1 MKQFNDYL
9 LPDVGKC
16 FKLNNVI
23 TFKIDSDSV
32 DYEELEINP
41 ENVEVMGELA
51 FVDRKFAVSGKDYRE
66 LKTNLVKKL
75 FSNDDQIAIILN
87 KEKTVMTYMNQWRD
101 WFGTVAHKIIELRN
115 V

>member
-9 LPDVGKC
+9 LPDVGKI
-16 FKLNNVI
+16 FKYNNTI
-23 TFKIDSDSV
+23 SFKISSDSV
-32 DYEELEINP
+32 DYEEVEINP
-41 ENVEVMGELA
+41 ENIEVIGDIA
-51 FVDRKFAVSGKDYRE
+51 FIDKKFGVSGKDYRE

-87 KEKTVMTYMNQWRD
+87 KEKTVITYMNQWRD

-115 V
+115 I